1 MSHRLLFRLLTVI
14 CFLVFLFAIFSPCY
28 ANPQD
33 PSPLPKAKQGRLDLT
48 HWNFETE
55 KTLPLTGEWK
65 FYWKQF
71 IDPNAQSAA
80 SKGKFIFLDAP
91 VVWNGV
97 LFQGET
103 ISSHG
108 FASYELEILL
118 PKNFS
123 ETAVSIPDEGTA
135 YNLYVNGKLVANA
148 GTVGD
153 KPESSRPL
161 YKPQI
166 VILPDSEILHVVLHI
181 SNFQNRWGG
190 YWFPIRIGSLK
201 DILGEAQTKKGISFA
216 VCIAAVLMAV
226 FNLVFFFFRKKD
238 LAPLFFATHCI
249 LILIRGL
256 TTGERLGHLL
266 FPNIS
271 WEMLNRLEYISVYL
285 SAPALYA
292 FLHRFCYTKF
302 WERYGLFFNIPFFV
316 TAFIVAVF
324 PNQIYT
330 LTLNPISI
338 YGFFVTIPGW
348 SILLLY
354 GIHKKYEG
362 AWILFLG
369 YIVIM
374 FCTFHDIAQN
384 MGFLNTST
392 YTLPYGQLAMIAS
405 HAVLI
410 SKRFSN
416 SLNRSENLSHKMK
429 SLVSSTREIM
439 TSASFNSAAKTT
451 LKILSKNIEEM
462 NRKNAFLNFDPISK
476 NEKSDSSPAKNEGL
490 NIYFPEQ
497 NSSLWKRYSLDGK
510 DDLVVQE
517 VSGFISK
524 ESLEIDLKAL
534 YSPVVFGESLLLPI
548 QNSKAS
554 FVVLDLP
561 IGNFLGSDSEMDWVQ
576 GIAYAL
582 ALSIQNVIRQDR
594 EKLAIIGELSAEI
607 AHDIGHHVILIQ
619 KVLRNLNATEGA
631 KSEFDL
637 SRAKKETDALANL
650 SLDIL
655 EFSKKVIIL
664 DLKEVSI
671 REYFQGIRE
680 DLELFFEGTGIRF
693 SCDIAADGSVRLDPL
708 RIQRLILNLAKN
720 SLEAIDDTGNFFL
733 RVEKEGAILYVIFK
747 DDGPGLSEELKTGFY
762 NSMVETKKPLGSGL
776 GLSIV
781 RKIAL
786 AHGGEVLIDS
796 SPGKGSRFT
805 VLLPC

>member
-1 MSHRLLFRLLTVI
+1 MCFKVKFKTPILLIIAFHFFPLNV
-14 CFLVFLFAIFSPCY
+14 AY
-28 ANPQD
+28 AET
-33 PSPLPKAKQGRLDLT
+33 SSIPKAKSGILDLSDWDF
-48 HWNFETE
+48 HGE
-55 KTLPLTGEWK
+55 KTIPVTGEWK
-65 FYWKQF
+65 FFWNRF
-71 IDPNAQSAA
+71 IKPNDFDPKNNATGYVWIETPS
-80 SKGKFIFLDAP
+80 
-91 VVWNGV
+91 VWNGTS
-97 LFQGET
+97 FNGET
-103 ISSHG
+103 VGSHG
-108 FASYELEILL
+108 FASYELTILL
-118 PKNFS
+118 PENIPNS
-123 ETAVSIPDEGTA
+123 ALTIPDIGTA
-135 YNLYVNGKLVANA
+135 YNLYVNGKLIANA
-148 GTVGD
+148 GNVGD
-153 KPESSRPL
+153 KPETSHAL

-166 VILPDSEILHVVLHI
+166 VVLPDSKTLHLVLHV

-201 DILGEAQTKKGISFA
+201 DILGEAQTKKGISLA

-238 LAPLFFATHCI
+238 PAPLFFATHCI

-256 TTGERLGHLL
+256 TTGERLGHLM
-266 FPNIS
+266 FPNVP
-271 WEMLNRLEYISVYL
+271 WEILNRLEYISVYL

-302 WERYGLFFNIPFFV
+302 WEKYGLLFDLPYFV
-316 TAFIVAVF
+316 TALIVAVF

-374 FCTFHDIAQN
+374 FGTFHDIALN
-384 MGFLNTST
+384 MGFLHTST
-392 YTLPYGQLAMIAS
+392 YVLPYGQLAMIAS

-439 TSASFNSAAKTT
+439 TSASFNAAAQTT
-451 LKILSKNIEEM
+451 LKILSKNIEDM
-462 NRKNAFLNFDPISK
+462 NRKNSLLNIEKHSK
-476 NEKSDSSPAKNEGL
+476 NRILNSLPSKNDGL
-490 NIYFPEQ
+490 NIYLPES
-497 NSSLWKRYSLDGK
+497 NSSLWKQYSLDEE
-510 DDLVVQE
+510 DNLSIRD

-534 YSPVVFGESLLLPI
+534 HSPAVIGESFLLPV

-561 IGNFLGSDSEMDWVQ
+561 IGIFLNSDSEMDWVQ

-582 ALSIQNVIRQDR
+582 ALSIQNVLRQDR
-594 EKLAIIGELSAEI
+594 EKLAIIGELSGEI

-619 KVLRNLNATEGA
+619 KVLRNLNSDKNE
-631 KSEFDL
+631 KKDFDL
-637 SRAKKETDALANL
+637 ARAKKETDALANL

-664 DLKEVSI
+664 DFKEVDI
-671 REYFQGIRE
+671 RKFFQGIKE
-680 DLELFFEGTGIRF
+680 DLELFFEGSGIRF
-693 SCDIAADGSVRLDPL
+693 SCDIAADGTVRLDPL
-708 RIQRLILNLAKN
+708 RIQRLILNIAKN
-720 SLEAIDDTGNFFL
+720 SLEAIGDRGNFL
-733 RVEKEGAILYVIFK
+733 LQVEKEGPILYIVFT
-747 DDGPGLSEELKTGFY
+747 DDGPGFSEESKIRFY
-762 NSMVETKKPLGSGL
+762 NSMMETKKPLGSGL

>member
-1 MSHRLLFRLLTVI
+1 MSPRFLFRISTVI
-14 CFLVFLFAIFSPCY
+14 CFLVSLFATFSSCY

-33 PSPLPKAKQGRLDLT
+33 PSLLPKAKQGRLDLT
-48 HWNFETE
+48 RWNFESE

-71 IDPNAQSAA
+71 IDPNALKTV

-97 LFQGET
+97 LFHGET

-166 VILPDSEILHVVLHI
+166 VVLPDSEILHIVLHI

-190 YWFPIRIGSLK
+190 YWFPIRIGNLK
-201 DILGEAQTKKGISFA
+201 EILGEAQTKKGISLA

-226 FNLVFFFFRKKD
+226 FNLVLFIFRRKD
-238 LAPLFFATHCI
+238 PAPLLFAAHCT
-249 LILIRGL
+249 LILIRAL

-266 FPNIS
+266 FPNVP
-271 WEMLNRLEYISVYL
+271 WEILNRLEYSSIYL
-285 SAPALYA
+285 SAPALYT
-292 FLHRFCYTKF
+292 FLHRFCPTKF
-302 WERYGLFFNIPFFV
+302 WERFGFLLILPFFFGTFLV
-316 TAFIVAVF
+316 LFF

-330 LTLNPISI
+330 LTLDPVLL
-338 YGFFVTIPGW
+338 YAFFVTIPGW
-348 SILLLY
+348 CILLLY
-354 GIHKKYEG
+354 GIRKKFEG

-369 YIVIM
+369 YIAVM
-374 FCTFHDIAQN
+374 FCTLHDIIYS
-384 MGFLNTST
+384 MGFLNSST
-392 YTLPYGQLAMIAS
+392 YMVPYGQLALIAS

-416 SLNRSENLSHKMK
+416 SLTRSENLSHKMK

-439 TSASFNSAAKTT
+439 TSASFNAAAQTT

-462 NRKNAFLNFDPISK
+462 NRRSSFLNLKTKSK
-476 NEKSDSSPAKNEGL
+476 NEKSDSSLNKNEGL

-497 NSSLWKRYSLDGK
+497 NSSLWKRYSLDEK
-510 DDLVVQE
+510 DDLVVQD

-524 ESLEIDLKAL
+524 ESLEIDLKTL
-534 YSPVVFGESLLLPI
+534 YSPAVIGESFLLPI

-619 KVLRNLNATEGA
+619 KVLRNLNTTEGA

-671 REYFQGIRE
+671 REFFQGIRE
-680 DLELFFEGTGIRF
+680 DLELFFEGSGIRF
-693 SCDIAADGSVRLDPL
+693 SCDISADGTVRLDPL

-720 SLEAIDDTGNFFL
+720 SLEAIDDTGNFSL
-733 RVEKEGAILYVIFK
+733 RVEKEGAVLYIVFK
-747 DDGPGLSEELKTGFY
+747 DDGPGLSEDLKTGFY

>member
-1 MSHRLLFRLLTVI
+1 MFFKIRSTASILLIVAFHIL
-14 CFLVFLFAIFSPCY
+14 SPNNVY
-28 ANPQD
+28 AQN
-33 PSPLPKAKQGRLDLT
+33 SSAPKAKQGTMDLSNWDF
-48 HWNFETE
+48 HGE

-65 FYWKQF
+65 FFWNRF
-71 IDPNAQSAA
+71 IIPNDIDPKNNAT
-80 SKGKFIFLDAP
+80 GFIFTNAP
-91 VVWNGV
+91 SVWNGTS
-97 LFQGET
+97 FDGES
-103 ISSHG
+103 IGSHG
-108 FASYELEILL
+108 FASYELTILL
-118 PKNFS
+118 PDNIINP
-123 ETAVSIPDEGTA
+123 ALSIPDEGTA
-135 YNLYVNGKLVANA
+135 YNLYVNGKLIANA

-153 KPESSRPL
+153 KVESSRAL

-166 VILPDSEILHVVLHI
+166 VILPDSKNLHLVLHV

-190 YWFPIRIGSLK
+190 YWFPIRLGSLK
-201 DILGEAQTKKGISFA
+201 DVLSEAQTKKGISFA
-216 VCIAAVLMAV
+216 VCIAAVLMAG
-226 FNLVFFFFRKKD
+226 FNLVFFLFRRKD
-238 LAPLFFATHCI
+238 LAPLFFATHCV

-256 TTGERLGHLL
+256 TTGERLGHLM
-266 FPNIS
+266 FPNVP
-271 WEMLNRLEYISVYL
+271 WEILNRLEYISVYL

-302 WERYGLFFNIPFFV
+302 WEKYGLLFDVPYFV
-316 TAFIVAVF
+316 TALIVAVF

-374 FCTFHDIAQN
+374 FCTFHDIAHN
-384 MGFLNTST
+384 MGFLHTST
-392 YTLPYGQLAMIAS
+392 YVLPYGQLAMIAS
-405 HAVLI
+405 HAILI

-416 SLNRSENLSHKMK
+416 SLIRSENLSHKMK

-439 TSASFNSAAKTT
+439 TSASFNSAAQTT
-451 LKILSKNIEEM
+451 LKILSKNVEEM
-462 NRKNAFLNFDPISK
+462 NRRNSSLNFDLHSK
-476 NEKSDSSPAKNEGL
+476 NGKSDSFLTKNQGL
-490 NIYFPEQ
+490 NIYLPEA
-497 NSSLWKRYSLDGK
+497 NSSLWKRFSLDQ
-510 DDLVVQE
+510 DDNLLVE
-517 VSGFISK
+517 DIDRFISK

-534 YSPVVFGESLLLPI
+534 YSPEVFGESLLLPV

-554 FVVLDLP
+554 FAVLDLP
-561 IGNFLGSDSEMDWVQ
+561 IGNFLDSDSEMDWVQ

-619 KVLRNLNATEGA
+619 KVLRSLNTSHNE
-631 KSEFDL
+631 KKDFDL
-637 SRAKKETDALANL
+637 ARAKKETEALANL

-664 DLKEVSI
+664 DFKEVDI
-671 REYFQGIRE
+671 GEFFQGIQE
-680 DLELFFEGTGIRF
+680 DLELFFEGSGIRF
-693 SCDIAADGSVRLDPL
+693 YCEINAKGTVRLDPL

-720 SLEAIDDTGNFFL
+720 SLEAIGDRGNFFL
-733 RVEKEGAILYVIFK
+733 RVEKEGPILYIVFK
-747 DDGPGLSEELKTGFY
+747 DDGPGLSEEFKTGFY
-762 NSMVETKKPLGSGL
+762 NSMVETKKPFGSGL